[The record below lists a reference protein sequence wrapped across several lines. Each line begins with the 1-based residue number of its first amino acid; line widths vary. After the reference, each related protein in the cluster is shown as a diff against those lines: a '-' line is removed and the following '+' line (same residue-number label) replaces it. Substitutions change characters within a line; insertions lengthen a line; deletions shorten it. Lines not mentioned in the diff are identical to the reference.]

1 MTGIRRAR
9 NRNGPGSTLMGY
21 IIPPTRPEISST
33 IRSVTLIAGNIAK
46 LNLTSDQ
53 RRPIMDA
60 TGKEVTEIDFN
71 LA

>member
-1 MTGIRRAR
+1 
-9 NRNGPGSTLMGY
+9 MGY
-21 IIPPTRPEISST
+21 IVPPTRPEISST
-33 IRSVTLIAGNIAK
+33 IRSVTLMAGHIAK
-46 LNLTSDQ
+46 PNLTSDQ